1 MTTSDS
7 NTVTASG
14 NRWVILGVIYICM
27 LAFAL
32 VLQSLPPILTL
43 VMTELELSHAQGGLL
58 MSWFALPGIIVSIPA
73 GMLVDRYSQK
83 AIGSIALLL
92 MIVGSAIFASA
103 HSMFV
108 LSMGRLVAG
117 AGAMTLLVVA
127 PHLLA
132 QWFAGREL
140 GIGMGVFSTGMPLGT
155 ILSLGIL
162 SRVGE
167 SLGWRVSVWVSAGLA
182 LLALVVFALLFSPAQ
197 RSGERMSAPSE
208 PLYQSIRS
216 AGTPIWLVGAA
227 WLLFNAA
234 VISLFTF
241 TPDML
246 KAAGFSIGSA
256 GFITSAVMWPALV
269 LSPVIGYII
278 DRIGRKRTSIA
289 LGGAM
294 MAILLLWVP
303 SATHWVLLLLLIMG
317 IAQAMVPAPIFA
329 LTPDITKPERLGLAF
344 GIVSTCLNLG
354 IVVGPFVVG
363 LAKDLTGS
371 YQASYVL
378 MSGFEL
384 MITVSMIILGLRE
397 RQSPTTP

>member
-1 MTTSDS
+1 
-7 NTVTASG
+7 
-14 NRWVILGVIYICM
+14 
-27 LAFAL
+27 
-32 VLQSLPPILTL
+32 
-43 VMTELELSHAQGGLL
+43 
-58 MSWFALPGIIVSIPA
+58 
-73 GMLVDRYSQK
+73 
-83 AIGSIALLL
+83 
-92 MIVGSAIFASA
+92 
-103 HSMFV
+103 
-108 LSMGRLVAG
+108 
-117 AGAMTLLVVA
+117 
-127 PHLLA
+127 
-132 QWFAGREL
+132 
-140 GIGMGVFSTGMPLGT
+140 
-155 ILSLGIL
+155 
-162 SRVGE
+162 
-167 SLGWRVSVWVSAGLA
+167 
-182 LLALVVFALLFSPAQ
+182 
-197 RSGERMSAPSE
+197 MSAPSE

-278 DRIGRKRTSIA
+278 HRIGRKRTSIA
-289 LGGAM
+289 AGGAM

-371 YQASYVL
+371 YRTSYVL
-378 MSGFEL
+378 MSGFAL
-384 MITVSMIILGLRE
+384 MITASMIILGLRE
-397 RQSPTTP
+397 RQSPTIP

>member
-7 NTVTASG
+7 NTVTDSG
-14 NRWVILGVIYICM
+14 NRWAILGVIYICM

-43 VMTELELSHAQGGLL
+43 VMTELELSHTQGGLL

-108 LSMGRLVAG
+108 LSLGRMVAG

-127 PHLLA
+127 PQLLA

-140 GIGMGVFSTGMPLGT
+140 GIAMGVFSTAMPLGT
-155 ILSLGIL
+155 ILSLGLL
-162 SRVGE
+162 SMVGQ

-182 LLALVVFALLFSPAQ
+182 LLALGVFALLFAPAQ
-197 RSGERMSAPSE
+197 RSGERISAPSE

-216 AGTPIWLVGAA
+216 TGTPIWLVGAA

-278 DRIGRKRTSIA
+278 HRIGRKRTSIA
-289 LGGAM
+289 AGGAM

-371 YQASYVL
+371 YRTSYVL
-378 MSGFEL
+378 MSGFAL
-384 MITVSMIILGLRE
+384 MITVSMIVLGLRE
-397 RQSPTTP
+397 RQLSTAS

>member
-7 NTVTASG
+7 NTVAASG

-344 GIVSTCLNLG
+344 GIISTCLNLG

-378 MSGFEL
+378 MSGFAL

>member
-7 NTVTASG
+7 NTVTDSG
-14 NRWVILGVIYICM
+14 NRWVILGVIYLCM

-108 LSMGRLVAG
+108 LSLGRLVAG

-127 PHLLA
+127 PQLLA

-140 GIGMGVFSTGMPLGT
+140 GISMGVFSTAMPLGT
-155 ILSLGIL
+155 VLSLGLL

-197 RSGERMSAPSE
+197 RSGERISAPSE
-208 PLYQSIRS
+208 PLYQNIRS
-216 AGTPIWLVGAA
+216 AGTPIWIVGAA

-246 KAAGFSIGSA
+246 KTAGFSIGSA
-256 GFITSAVMWPALV
+256 GLITSAVMWPALV
-269 LSPVIGYII
+269 LSPIIGYII

-329 LTPDITKPERLGLAF
+329 LTPDITKPETLGLAF

-354 IVVGPFVVG
+354 IVVGPFAVG

-371 YQASYVL
+371 YHASYIL
-378 MSGFEL
+378 MSGFAL

-397 RQSPTTP
+397 RQLSTTS